1 MAKTSLSDLEMPY
14 AVDHIG
20 IYKITNVLTNQC
32 YVGQSQHVRKRI
44 KEHFRVLRLGKHLN
58 PKLQNSYNKYGPEA
72 FTWSMEVE
80 CDTVEE
86 LDKLEN
92 AFLQGDAEFDEPAVF
107 NIANEAKVPMRG
119 KNHSEKTRLQISNSK
134 RGRFEHVTPEYRN
147 KLREGQKRRFFNDPK
162 FVAKVRFLIENESMT
177 YAARGRALGIDTSNA
192 RKLALKYRHLKGD
205 L

>member
-1 MAKTSLSDLEMPY
+1 MPY

-20 IYKITNVLTNQC
+20 IYKLVNLATNQC

-44 KEHFRVLRLGKHLN
+44 REHFRLLALN
-58 PKLQNSYNKYGPEA
+58 AHHNVKLQRSYNKYGPEV
-72 FTWSMEVE
+72 FTWSMEIE
-80 CDTVEE
+80 CGSTEE

-107 NIANEAKVPMRG
+107 NIANEAKIPMRG
-119 KNHSEKTRLQISNSK
+119 KQHSEKTRAQISRVK
-134 RGRFEHVTPEYRN
+134 RGRVEHVTPEYRA
-147 KLREGQKRRFFNDPK
+147 KLKAAQQQRFFSDPK
-162 FVAKVRFLIENESMT
+162 FLAKVKFLVENEGMT

-192 RKLALKYRHLKGD
+192 RKLAIKYRHLKGV